1 MKQSWYPNV
10 AKKIIS
16 RGYINLNRT
25 LNIRFLEDDTANTDI
40 FSYIFFLIGAAL
52 IGAFYK
58 YFDDLNTQIIILL
71 LIIILILIRYIVMDK
86 FSNAA

>member
-1 MKQSWYPNV
+1 MKYSWYLDV
-10 AKKIIS
+10 TKKLIS
-16 RGYINLNRT
+16 QSYINLNRT
-25 LNIRFLEDDTANTDI
+25 LNIRFFEDDSANTDI

-58 YFDDLNTQIIILL
+58 YFDNLNSQIIIIL
-71 LIIILILIRYIVMDK
+71 LIIILILVRFIVMDK

>member
-1 MKQSWYPNV
+1 MKCSWYLNV
-10 AKKIIS
+10 TKKIIS
-16 RGYINLNRT
+16 QGYINLNRT
-25 LNIRFLEDDTANTDI
+25 SNIILLEDDTANTDI

-58 YFDDLNTQIIILL
+58 YFDDLNSKIIIIL
-71 LIIILILIRYIVMDK
+71 LIIILILVRFIVMDK